1 MDRVLEKKVSTYN
14 GLHFNYL
21 DELEKM
27 PWWKDKKTGQ
37 KVLPHCVDVR
47 NSCGYISLIKLKIT
61 MNQVMDHPENGDMND
76 ESLQD
81 LKEELDNLEM
91 CGNNLTKK
99 NNLTLKINND
109 KDDDSYCWTLHD
121 IKYG

>member
-1 MDRVLEKKVSTYN
+1 MS
-14 GLHFNYL
+14 
-21 DELEKM
+21 
-27 PWWKDKKTGQ
+27 WWKDKKTGQ

-47 NSCGYISLIKLKIT
+47 NSCGYISLIKLKVT
-61 MNQVMDHPENGDMND
+61 KDKDKDHPENGDMND
-76 ESLQD
+76 EDISVLE
-81 LKEELDNLEM
+81 EELDNLEM

-99 NNLTLKINND
+99 TNLALKINND